1 MRQALRTVRPL
12 SYCYAHLRSVVRLQ
26 RCRIEQ
32 SKPLYALAQTQ
43 ARPVIRSACCGLHPP
58 LHCARTSA
66 FGSIVGAGSVD
77 HMQTNRLAS
86 EESPYLLQ
94 HQHNPVR
101 SAVLKCFNAV
111 VSLMMLFTNCMPDPT
126 SAVLYCRL
134 TGTLGAKM
142 PSRRL
147 WQRISPYFFLWVTLH
162 VIGRTVQFCSNLQQH
177 FCVL

>member
-1 MRQALRTVRPL
+1 MHAYIHEFVSEDAKDPAVGVNVSSLMRQALRTVRPL
-12 SYCYAHLRSVVRLQ
+12 SYWYAHLRSVVHLQ

-32 SKPLYALAQTQ
+32 SKPFYALAQTQ

-58 LHCARTSA
+58 LRCARTSA

-101 SAVLKCFNAV
+101 SAVFQVPQCSRK
-111 VSLMMLFTNCMPDPT
+111 PDD
-126 SAVLYCRL
+126 ALYE
-134 TGTLGAKM
+134 
-142 PSRRL
+142 
-147 WQRISPYFFLWVTLH
+147 LH
-162 VIGRTVQFCSNLQQH
+162 A
-177 FCVL
+177 